1 MSNLDLL
8 LNNSMTAISLLLIFV
23 TTLFSIKYEKIK
35 EYTVEDIKVDKP
47 KEKNR
52 QKEKFKKA
60 LIFEWSPVIFL
71 NLICVYLLLPSVIEI
86 IKNSHFSFF
95 NFDFIR
101 TAFVL
106 IWIMLILF
114 SIFSIK
120 IAIIL
125 ITKINECKH

>member
-1 MSNLDLL
+1 MSDLDLL

-35 EYTVEDIKVDKP
+35 EYSIEDIKVDKP

-60 LIFEWSPVIFL
+60 LAFEWSPVIFL
-71 NLICVYLLLPSVIEI
+71 NLICAYLMLPSVIEI
-86 IKNSHFSFF
+86 IKNSKFSYF

-101 TAFVL
+101 TAFIL
-106 IWIMLILF
+106 IWIMLIIF
-114 SIFSIK
+114 SIFSIE
-120 IAIIL
+120 IVIIL
-125 ITKINECKH
+125 ISKIKKCNH